1 MKKIL
6 TLLALAGTLLAGCA
20 TRPVADLTPAPAA
33 DDFGVLVMAHGGI
46 DEWEREVEATLAPLR
61 EHYPME
67 LAFGMADATSLQ
79 AGVERLEAQGVDR
92 IAVVRLF
99 VSGESWYERTRQI
112 LGLEPGAPPT
122 PATGDHADHGEHAS
136 HSMAFWRL
144 DSDAAFA
151 MSQEGLMRAQEMG
164 EVLAERAR
172 ALSENPATEDVLIL
186 AHGPADD
193 GENARWLAQI
203 DDRADAVRQALPF
216 RRVQVETLRE
226 DWPDEREAAEARV
239 RGFVERAGR
248 EGGRAIVIPFRVQG
262 FGPYGRVLEGL
273 DYVANKRGLVPNAQV
288 REWVD
293 RQARTLEAGGDW

>member
-6 TLLALAGTLLAGCA
+6 TLLALAGTLLAGCTTGAVAA
-20 TRPVADLTPAPAA
+20 TADPAPAG
-33 DDFGVLVMAHGGI
+33 DFGVLVMAHGGG
-46 DEWEREVEATLAPLR
+46 DAWNREVETTLAPLR
-61 EHYPME
+61 GHYPME

-99 VSGESWYERTRQI
+99 VSGESWYGRTRQI
-112 LGLEPGAPPT
+112 LGLEPGAPPR
-122 PATGDHADHGEHAS
+122 PAADGHAGHGAHGG

-144 DSDAAFA
+144 DSDAVFA
-151 MSQEGLMRAQEMG
+151 MSEEGLMRAPEMG
-164 EVLAERAR
+164 EVLAQRAR
-172 ALSENPATEDVLIL
+172 ALSEAPATEDVLIL

-193 GENARWLAQI
+193 DENARWLAQVEA
-203 DDRADAVRQALPF
+203 RAAAVRQALPF

-226 DWPDEREAAEARV
+226 DWPEAREAAEVRV

-273 DYVANKRGLVPNAQV
+273 DYVADERGLVPDAQV

-293 RQARTLEAGGDW
+293 RQARALEAAHW